1 MALHPNIDNVGPQ
14 ILDRWISNSMI
25 MIVHR
30 KISDIMMALQEEGL
44 ARSVPV
50 IIISSSGEIFCLLRH
65 TLATN
70 CVTTTL

>member
-14 ILDRWISNSMI
+14 ILDRWISNCMI

-50 IIISSSGEIFCLLRH
+50 ITISSLAEIFSLLQR
-65 TLATN
+65 TLVTN

>member
-14 ILDRWISNSMI
+14 ILDRWISNCMI

-50 IIISSSGEIFCLLRH
+50 ITISSLGEIFCLLQH
-65 TLATN
+65 TSATN